1 MQDYLDVDNFL
12 VELERREANDSDMEQ
27 LDAVDSDDDD
37 E

>member
-12 VELERREANDSDMEQ
+12 VELERREANDSDMEL
-27 LDAVDSDDDD
+27 LDAVDSDDD